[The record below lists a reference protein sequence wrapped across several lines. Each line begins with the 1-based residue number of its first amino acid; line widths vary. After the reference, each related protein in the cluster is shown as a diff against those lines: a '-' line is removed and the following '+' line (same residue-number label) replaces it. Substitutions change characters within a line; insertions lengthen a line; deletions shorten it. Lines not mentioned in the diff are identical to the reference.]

1 MSSTEDAMVT
11 VDFARAFRRHVDCPR
26 ADVPGRTVGDAL
38 AAYFAAA
45 PMVRSYVLD
54 DQGAVRKHVVVFV
67 NSEQLG
73 DRTTLSDMVGD
84 GDIIHIFQA
93 LSGG

>member
-1 MSSTEDAMVT
+1 MSFTEAAMVT

-26 ADVPGRTVGDAL
+26 ADVPGRTVRDAL
-38 AAYFAAA
+38 AAYFTGA

-67 NSEQLG
+67 NPL
-73 DRTTLSDMVGD
+73 LSDPVRD
-84 GDIIHIFQA
+84 GDVIHIFQA